1 MDYVMSA
8 ELQDFDMYDI
18 EELELLTQD
27 LQDLSYNC
35 QHLNSIQYV
44 TARNKYAEV
53 ISYISTRL
61 VNNLRLQIEA
71 AKLEL
76 DSVIT
81 LPKGNQPDLSAT
93 TNS

>member
-35 QHLNSIQYV
+35 RHLNSIQYA